1 MAIRQPAPG
10 LIAMAE
16 NLDAFG
22 IEAHRRRIAHLRS
35 LLVAADGREAKVTG
49 LVEHDV
55 KPSHT
60 TSFEH
65 PVGILESRQRVGSKG
80 GVGPVRGVRSFRDG
94 VSHRADYEESDTD
107 DTSDSLTPG
116 SARAAIALCDRFDAV
131 LAVAEPT
138 SDDAPRIPTPAMKAI
153 VSGIAAFLAF
163 NGMKPLSGE
172 IQILTGR
179 PYGLPALRAR
189 PRPGTYEPVADVPP
203 EELQWWLPPVIGF
216 RSDHVSTFRRVSLAL
231 DADRF
236 DWKVD
241 AVTLLRAAAAAEE
254 AKRSS

>member
-1 MAIRQPAPG
+1 MAIRQPPAG

-22 IEAHRRRIAHLRS
+22 VEAHRRRIAHLRS
-35 LLVAADGREAKVTG
+35 LLVAADGHETTVTG

-60 TSFEH
+60 TTFEH
-65 PVGILESRQRVGSKG
+65 PVGILESRQRVGSRG

-116 SARAAIALCDRFDAV
+116 SARAAIALCDRFDAI
-131 LAVAEPT
+131 LAVAETT
-138 SDDAPRIPTPAMKAI
+138 SDDAPRIPTPAMKTI
-153 VSGIAAFLAF
+153 VSGIAAFLAY
-163 NGMKPLSGE
+163 NGMRPLSGE

-179 PYGLPALRAR
+179 PYGLPVLRSR
-189 PRPGTYEPVADVPP
+189 PNSGTYEPIPGVSF

-216 RSDHVSTFRRVSLAL
+216 RNDHVSTFRRVSLAL

-236 DWKVD
+236 DWKID
-241 AVTLLRAAAAAEE
+241 AVALLRSAAAAEE
-254 AKRSS
+254 AKRAS